1 MKFYDAMARAFAAEG
16 TSQVFG
22 MTGDSNIY
30 WLSALERLGTR
41 FYQVR
46 HEGAG
51 LAMAD
56 GWARM
61 AGAPGVCTTTGGP
74 GAAQLATTMIV
85 ASRAR
90 TPLVA
95 FCGDTP
101 TGDEENA
108 QWLDQKAFAEGI
120 EAGFVR
126 VHSAGEAYAATQKAF
141 YIARTQSRPVL
152 LNVPSELVQQDIDD
166 DETYIPSHQLLAKQR
181 PVHPHPDAVAEAVGV
196 IAASSRPVL
205 LVGRGAIRSGAQA
218 QVRELA
224 DRIGAVIATTLMAKN
239 WLGDYPY
246 HVGLSG
252 LFATRTAMELFAES
266 DCVIAVGA
274 SLNQYTTE
282 HGYLYPDARFIHL
295 DPRPHALMAGQR
307 AADHYLQADA
317 ALGLA
322 AVNAAL
328 SDQGVKGDGYHTPE
342 VRERLSRALVDPRE
356 YEIPP
361 GTIDPREAVRALDET
376 VPEHIGMVLGGGH
389 QNHFGIM
396 LANRQRSWLLPNL
409 HFACLGQGL
418 TTAMGASIAM
428 GSPAYLMEGDGGLM
442 MHLAEFETAVR
453 YRIPVM
459 VNVFN
464 DEGFGAELHHY
475 RGKPHV
481 SLEMIAI
488 PSPDLGAVGRAL
500 GGKGALVR
508 TLDELRAAALEF
520 ADDPGPMLVD
530 VRVANTVTSIPN
542 RRRYLGEEDQ

>member
-1 MKFYDAMARAFAAEG
+1 MKFYDALAKAFAAEE
-16 TSQVFG
+16 TTDVFG

-30 WLSALERLGTR
+30 WLTALGRLGTR

-61 AGAPGVCTTTGGP
+61 TGNPGVCTTTGGP

-101 TGDEENA
+101 TGDDENA
-108 QWLDQKAFAEGI
+108 QALDQKAFADGI

-126 VHSAGEAYAATQKAF
+126 VHSAAEAYAATQKAF
-141 YIARTQSRPVL
+141 YLARTESRPVI
-152 LNVPSELVQQDIDD
+152 LNVPAELNQQQVDD
-166 DETYIPSHQLLAKQR
+166 DDVYVPARDLLATRR
-181 PVHPHPDAVAEAVGV
+181 PVQPHPDA
-196 IAASSRPVL
+196 IAAAVDVIGRSSRPVII
-205 LVGRGAIRSGAQA
+205 VGRGAIRAGAGDA
-218 QVRELA
+218 VRDLA
-224 DRIGAVIATTLMAKN
+224 DRTGAVIATTLMAKN
-239 WLGDYPY
+239 WLGDHPY
-246 HVGLSG
+246 QVGITG

-282 HGYLYPDARFIHL
+282 HGYLYPDATFIHV
-295 DPRPHALMAGQR
+295 DPRPHALMSGQR
-307 AADHYLQADA
+307 TADCYVQADA
-317 ALGLA
+317 RLGLEA
-322 AVNAAL
+322 LNAAL
-328 SDQGVKGDGYHTPE
+328 ADQSVKADGYHTPE
-342 VRERLSRALVDPRE
+342 IREKLSAAWDDPRS
-356 YEIPP
+356 YPIPP
-361 GTIDPREAVRALDET
+361 GTIDPREAVRTLDET
-376 VPEHIGMVLGGGH
+376 VPPEHGMVLGGGH

-396 LANRQRSWLLPNL
+396 LANRHRSWLLPNL

-418 TTAMGASIAM
+418 TTAMGASIAT
-428 GSPAYLMEGDGGLM
+428 GTPCYLMEGDGGFM

-453 YRIPVM
+453 YRVPVM

-475 RGKPHV
+475 KDKPGV
-481 SLEMIAI
+481 DLDMIAI

-500 GGKGALVR
+500 GGRGALVR
-508 TLDELRAAALEF
+508 TADELRAAAREF
-520 ADDPGPMLVD
+520 ARDPVPTLVD

>member
-1 MKFYDAMARAFAAEG
+1 MKVYDAMAKAFAAEG
-16 TSQVFG
+16 TTDVFG

-61 AGAPGVCTTTGGP
+61 TGRPGVCTTTGGP

-101 TGDEENA
+101 TGDQENA

-126 VHSAGEAYAATQKAF
+126 VHSAAEVYAATQRAF
-141 YIARTQSRPVL
+141 YLARTESRPVM
-152 LNVPSELVQQDIDD
+152 LNVPAELIQQDVDD
-166 DETYIPSHQLLAKQR
+166 DESYVASHELLARRR
-181 PVHPHPDAVAEAVGV
+181 PVHPHPDAVADAVAAV
-196 IAASSRPVL
+196 AASSHPVL
-205 LVGRGAIRSGAQA
+205 LVGRGAIFAGAEA

-224 DRIGAVIATTLMAKN
+224 DRIGAVVATTLMAKN
-239 WLGDYPY
+239 WLGDHPY

-252 LFATRTAMELFAES
+252 LFATRTAMELFADA

-282 HGYLYPDARFIHL
+282 HGYLYPDATFVQL
-295 DPRPHALMAGQR
+295 DPRQHALMAGQR
-307 AADHYLQADA
+307 AADHYVQADA

-322 AVNAAL
+322 AINAAL
-328 SDQGVKGDGYHTPE
+328 ADQGVKNDGYHTVE
-342 VRERLSRALVDPRE
+342 VREKLTRALVDPRE
-356 YEIPP
+356 YDIPS
-361 GTIDPREAVRALDET
+361 GTVDPRDAVRTLDEAI
-376 VPEHIGMVLGGGH
+376 PEDVGMVLGGGH

-428 GSPAYLMEGDGGLM
+428 GTPAYLMEGDGGFM

-481 SLEMIAI
+481 SMDMIAI

-500 GGKGALVR
+500 GGRGALVR
-508 TLDELRAAALEF
+508 TAEELRAAALDF
-520 ADDPGPMLVD
+520 ARDPAPTLVD